1 LASDIIS
8 LKGVTFSYKGSKRR
22 ALDGI
27 TLNVKQG
34 ECVAILGPT
43 GAGKSTLACVMNG
56 TAPRFMDGSLAGDVT
71 VDGMIPAKVG
81 TAQMASRVG
90 LVFGDPDTQL
100 FGMTVEEDVAFGPAN
115 LGLGYESIMER
126 VGKSIGDMRLAG
138 LERRAPHRL
147 SGGQKQA
154 TAIAGVYAMLPKIMV
169 LDEPTSMLDPEGKA
183 RVFAIVRMLKEQL
196 GVTVVLIEQEVDDI
210 LTLADRVFVMRSG
223 KFVLSGTPREV
234 FGRVEELRQAGVR
247 VPQIVE
253 FGTLIG
259 AAETPFTIEEAISAI
274 APASAEEAV
283 SGVTSA
289 FASVSEAANPAAA
302 PRASRAAQAD
312 PVVEAVDVEFT
323 YPGGA
328 RALDGVNLA
337 VGCGDFVAIVGQNGA
352 GKTTLTRH
360 FNGLLRP
367 SSGDI
372 RVLGRST
379 QGVPTIELCRH
390 VGYVFQN
397 PDEQLFC
404 TSVQEELRFGPTNIG
419 ADPGVTSQRVEEILG
434 DIGLTKYREVW
445 PKYLTKGERQRL
457 ALASV
462 VAMDPDVLVV
472 DEPTTGLDW
481 VESLQILDYLERL
494 RNEQKKT
501 IIIITHDMNIVS
513 LYAKRVV
520 VMARGRVVGDGTAR
534 EVFSQP
540 DLMQLAC
547 LRRPPIADLS
557 QALWGEVLLT
567 PAEAAARLLAAK
579 SQAAGVC
586 SE

>member
-8 LKGVTFSYKGSKRR
+8 LKDVTFSYKGSKRR

-71 VDGMIPAKVG
+71 VDGMVPAKVG

-115 LGLGYESIMER
+115 LGLGYEGIMER
-126 VGKSIGDMRLAG
+126 VSKSIGDMRLSG

-183 RVFAIVRMLKEQL
+183 RVFGIVRMLKEQL

-210 LTLADRVFVMRSG
+210 LNLADRVFVMRSG

-253 FGTLIG
+253 FGTLVG
-259 AAETPFTIEEAISAI
+259 ATETPFSIEEAMLAVGSEPTTVGDATK
-274 APASAEEAV
+274 AP
-283 SGVTSA
+283 
-289 FASVSEAANPAAA
+289 
-302 PRASRAAQAD
+302 SRAAHEVHKVHDAGNAQDDAVVQALN
-312 PVVEAVDVEFT
+312 VEFT

-337 VGCGDFVAIVGQNGA
+337 VGRGDFVAIVGQNGA

-372 RVLGRST
+372 RVLGRSA

-404 TSVQEELRFGPTNIG
+404 TSVQEELKFGPTNIG
-419 ADPGVTSQRVEEILG
+419 ADPHVTSQRVEEILG
-434 DIGLTKYREVW
+434 DIGLTRYREVW

-462 VAMDPDVLVV
+462 VAMDPDVLIV

-494 RNEQKKT
+494 RNERKKT

-513 LYAKRVV
+513 LYARRVV
-520 VMARGRVVGDGTAR
+520 VMAKGRVVGDGTAR
-534 EVFSQP
+534 EIFSQP
-540 DLMQLAC
+540 DLMELAC

>member
-1 LASDIIS
+1 MASDIIS
-8 LKGVTFSYKGSKRR
+8 LKDVTFSYKGSKRR

-34 ECVAILGPT
+34 ECVAVLGPT

-71 VDGMIPAKVG
+71 VDGMVPAKVG

-126 VGKSIGDMRLAG
+126 VGKSIGDMRLSG

-183 RVFAIVRMLKEQL
+183 RVFGIVRMLKEQL

-210 LTLADRVFVMRSG
+210 LNLADRVFVMRSG

-259 AAETPFTIEEAISAI
+259 AAETPFTIEEAISAVT
-274 APASAEEAV
+274 PASADMGEV
-283 SGVTSA
+283 
-289 FASVSEAANPAAA
+289 AAPACDRTGADLAAA
-302 PRASRAAQAD
+302 PEAGRAAQAD
-312 PVVEAVDVEFT
+312 PVVQAVDVEFT

-337 VGCGDFVAIVGQNGA
+337 VDRGDLVAIVGQNGA

-372 RVLGRST
+372 RVLGRSA

-404 TSVQEELRFGPTNIG
+404 TSVQEELKFGPTNIG
-419 ADPGVTSQRVEEILG
+419 ADPHVTSQRVEEILG

-462 VAMDPDVLVV
+462 VAMDPDVLIV

-494 RNEQKKT
+494 RDEHKKT

-520 VMARGRVVGDGTAR
+520 VMARGRVVGDGTPR
-534 EVFSQP
+534 EIFSQP
-540 DLMQLAC
+540 DLMELAC

>member
-1 LASDIIS
+1 MASDIIS
-8 LKGVTFSYKGSKRR
+8 LKDVTFSYKGSKRR

-71 VDGMIPAKVG
+71 VDGMVPAKVG

-115 LGLGYESIMER
+115 LGLGYEGIMER
-126 VGKSIGDMRLAG
+126 VSKSIGDMRLSG

-183 RVFAIVRMLKEQL
+183 RVFGIVRMLKEQL

-210 LTLADRVFVMRSG
+210 LNLADRVFVMRSG

-253 FGTLIG
+253 FGTLVG
-259 AAETPFTIEEAISAI
+259 ATETPFSIEEAMLAVGSEPTTVGDATK
-274 APASAEEAV
+274 AP
-283 SGVTSA
+283 
-289 FASVSEAANPAAA
+289 
-302 PRASRAAQAD
+302 SRAAHEVRKVHDAGNAQDDAVVQALN
-312 PVVEAVDVEFT
+312 VEFT

-337 VGCGDFVAIVGQNGA
+337 VGRGDFVAIVGQNGA

-372 RVLGRST
+372 RVLGRSA

-404 TSVQEELRFGPTNIG
+404 TSVQEELKFGPTNIG
-419 ADPGVTSQRVEEILG
+419 ADPHVTSQRVEEILG
-434 DIGLTKYREVW
+434 DIGLTRYREVW

-462 VAMDPDVLVV
+462 VAMDPDVLIV

-494 RNEQKKT
+494 RNERKKT

-513 LYAKRVV
+513 LYARRVV
-520 VMARGRVVGDGTAR
+520 VMAKGRVVGDGTAR
-534 EVFSQP
+534 EIFSQP
-540 DLMQLAC
+540 DLMELAC

>member
-1 LASDIIS
+1 MASDIIS

-259 AAETPFTIEEAISAI
+259 AAETPFTIEEAISA
-274 APASAEEAV
+274 APASA
-283 SGVTSA
+283 
-289 FASVSEAANPAAA
+289 SVNEAATPAAA

-501 IIIITHDMNIVS
+501 IIIITHDVKIVS